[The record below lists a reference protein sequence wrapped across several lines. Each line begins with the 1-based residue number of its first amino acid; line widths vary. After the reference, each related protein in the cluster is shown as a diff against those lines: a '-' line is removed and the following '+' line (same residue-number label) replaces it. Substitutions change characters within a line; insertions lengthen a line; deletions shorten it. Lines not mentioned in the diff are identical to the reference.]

1 MTSEEPLGNL
11 LDMSYEEFA
20 KVYANIQYHSK
31 LSPDVFDLVPY
42 LFIMV
47 LWSR

>member
-1 MTSEEPLGNL
+1 MSSEEPVGNL

-20 KVYANIQYHSK
+20 KVYANTYHSK

-47 LWSR
+47 LWSK